1 MSTSLDRLRHKTEA
15 LKSKRSA
22 LTAHLFELEKKLIE
36 IFDGLD
42 IRAHTPDVTLE
53 AYAFEES
60 TYGYLLFSDKTLRLA
75 YRSTE
80 QDREDALNG
89 VPEDEQGYSLRSLAK
104 TPPEWLEKLA
114 TQENIATLTSR
125 LELALD
131 TLIASTDASIS
142 GLTKVFEFQSN
153 QVQTDTVETLQ
164 SFDSSLV
171 KAWTE
176 AHALVTVDPAD
187 SLTKTSSYVESIC
200 KYILVGLGQ
209 PLPAKQVMTTL
220 IGECEK
226 ALGLSEDKEADQ
238 DLKVLVGGIK
248 SICQAIGTL
257 RTHFGSAHGK
267 EPGAYMINE
276 HYARLVNTSAAA
288 ASVFLVQRFHAKR
301 LHAAS
306 SSSATPISP
315 T

>member
-22 LTAHLFELEKKLIE
+22 LTTHLFELEKTLGE
-36 IFDGLD
+36 IFDGFD
-42 IRAHTPDVTLE
+42 IRAHTPDVIIE
-53 AYAFEES
+53 EYAFDER
-60 TYGYLLFSDKTLRLA
+60 TYGYLFFSDSALKVA

-80 QDREDALNG
+80 QDREEAFNG
-89 VPEDEQGYSLRSLAK
+89 VPEDEKGYNVRSLAK
-104 TPPEWLEKLA
+104 TSPEWLEKLA
-114 TQENIATLTSR
+114 TPENISTLTSR

-153 QVQTDTVETLQ
+153 QVQTDTVEALR

-200 KYILVGLGQ
+200 KYILVGLGK
-209 PLPAKQVMTTL
+209 PLPTKQVMTTL

-288 ASVFLVQRFHAKR
+288 ASVFLVQRYHAKR

-306 SSSATPISP
+306 WSDVTPTSP
-315 T
+315 S